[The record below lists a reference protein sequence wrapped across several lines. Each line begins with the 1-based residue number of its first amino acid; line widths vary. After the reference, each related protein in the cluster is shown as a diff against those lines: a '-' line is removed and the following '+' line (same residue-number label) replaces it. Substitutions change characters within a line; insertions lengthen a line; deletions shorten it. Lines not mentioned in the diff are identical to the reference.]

1 MNEKSFRQI
10 VVDEINNLKNDFRLL
25 WVLRHYHNLQ
35 DPLYRILIKLK
46 ALDVLL
52 KRTPKKKCLNC
63 GCDLN

>member
-52 KRTPKKKCLNC
+52 KHTPKKKCLNC